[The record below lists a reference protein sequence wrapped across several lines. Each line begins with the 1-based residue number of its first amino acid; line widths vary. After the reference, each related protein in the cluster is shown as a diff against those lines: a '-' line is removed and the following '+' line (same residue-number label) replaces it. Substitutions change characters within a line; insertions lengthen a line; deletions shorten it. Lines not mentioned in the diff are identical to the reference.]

1 MSNDTTLSKYEIT
14 DYVLHLKQYICSD
27 TSNVSTAVT
36 FGFIG
41 ELNSENKEWLA
52 SFHDWLTEM
61 FADYMP
67 GFELSFASIVNA
79 YGAEETD
86 GADEAYGAEV
96 SIRIVRTCVDPTR
109 RDNNPQGLCEELDDF
124 IAEDFRFN

>member
-14 DYVLHLKQYICSD
+14 DYVMHLKQYICSD
-27 TSNVSTAVT
+27 TSNVSTAMT

-52 SFHDWLTEM
+52 SFHNWFTEM

-67 GFELSFASIVNA
+67 GFEVSFASVV
-79 YGAEETD
+79 GTEEAEEAD
-86 GADEAYGAEV
+86 GPEDVEV
-96 SIRIVRTCVDPTR
+96 SLRIVRTCVDPTR
-109 RDNNPQGLCEELDDF
+109 RDNNSQGVCAELDDF
-124 IAEDFRFN
+124 IAEEFRFN

>member
-1 MSNDTTLSKYEIT
+1 MSCYSNDTTLSKYEIT

-67 GFELSFASIVNA
+67 GFEVSFTSVVNA
-79 YGAEETD
+79 ED
-86 GADEAYGAEV
+86 ADGAEV

-109 RDNNPQGLCEELDDF
+109 RDNNPQGLCAELDDF